1 MANYINLMDRVYD
14 AYTTE
19 HIRRYTQTV
28 REEGLTE
35 HGFPR
40 LTANLGILICHGK
53 RLELKAD
60 FIEMMDLCCDEI
72 PVAHTKRNGVGNDFS
87 VKEMVFCLLELEKS
101 DVIEKSKVAEW
112 REKLS
117 KLVCQKTYD
126 VIAPYPPRAIPNWAA
141 FAGASEQLRKYAG
154 LAAENFFIE
163 NQVQSQLFSF
173 DENGMYRD
181 PNEPMVYDFVTRL
194 QLAAAFFFGLD
205 GDSRKEL
212 EKHFGKS
219 ADITIKMQSTT
230 GEIPFGGRS
239 NQFLHNEA
247 FYAAL
252 CEFYA
257 HWYKEKGDMK
267 KAGEFKFAAEKAIEA
282 IIPWLNEEK
291 ITHIKNYYPTD
302 SMYGCE
308 DYAYFDKYMV
318 TTASWLYLAYVM
330 AEDIAPVEPSD
341 KVYICKTSEHFHKV
355 FCRFEDYFAE
365 FDTKADPHYD
375 GNGLG
380 RIHKKGVPGQLCLAV
395 PFAEKPLYKIGKENP
410 MPFAICGG
418 KDGVYGSSYD
428 VEYVLKN
435 ETVAEDY
442 VKVTFDCRK
451 EGNYLFTTE
460 CTVSETGVEFTVEGN
475 GEVEIMFPAFYFDG
489 KQYTDINVTENKVE
503 VEYKGHKCVYTASRI
518 AEEFDRTFENRNGV
532 YKAFK
537 VKGIDSVS
545 IKTELF

>member
-1 MANYINLMDRVYD
+1 MTNYIELMDRVYD
-14 AYTTE
+14 AYTLE
-19 HIRRYTQTV
+19 HIRRYTKSV

-40 LTANLGILICHGK
+40 LTANLGILLCHGK
-53 RLELKAD
+53 RLDLKAD
-60 FIEMMDLCCDEI
+60 FVEMMDLCCDEI

-126 VIAPYPPRAIPNWAA
+126 VIAPYPPRIIPNWAA

-163 NQVQSQLFSF
+163 NQMQSQLFAF

-181 PNEPMVYDFVTRL
+181 PHEPMVYDFVTRL
-194 QLAAAFFFGLD
+194 QLATAVYFGLE
-205 GDSRKEL
+205 GDSR
-212 EKHFGKS
+212 EKLVEQFEKS
-219 ADITIKMQSTT
+219 ADLTLKMQSVT

-257 HWYKEKGDMK
+257 HFYNEKGDVQR
-267 KAGEFKFAAEKAIEA
+267 AGEFKFAAEKAIGA
-282 IIPWLNEEK
+282 IVPWLEEDT

-318 TTASWLYLAYVM
+318 TTASWLYLAHIM
-330 AEDIAPVEPSD
+330 AEDITPVEPDD

-355 FCRFEDYFAE
+355 FLRFEDYFAE

-380 RIHKKGVPGQLCLAV
+380 RIHKKGVSGQLCLATS
-395 PFAEKPLYKIGKENP
+395 FAQKPNYKISKENS

-418 KDGVYGSSYD
+418 KDGVYGSFED

-435 ETVAEDY
+435 ETVGKDLVSVA
-442 VKVTFDCRK
+442 FDCLK
-451 EGNYLFTTE
+451 DGEILFTTE
-460 CTVSETGVEFTVEGN
+460 CTLSENGVEFAVEGN
-475 GEVEIMFPAFYFDG
+475 GEVEILFPGFYFDG
-489 KQYTDINVTENKVE
+489 KNYTDISAVENKVE
-503 VEYKGHKCVYTASRI
+503 ITYKGHKCIYTASGT
-518 AEEFDRTFENRNGV
+518 AEDFGETFENRNGV

-537 VKGIDSVS
+537 VKGNNKVS
-545 IKTELF
+545 LKTELI

>member
-1 MANYINLMDRVYD
+1 MVNYIELMDRVYD
-14 AYTTE
+14 AYTLE
-19 HIRRYTQTV
+19 HIRKYTQSV
-28 REEGLTE
+28 RENGLIE

-53 RLELKAD
+53 RLELKED
-60 FIEMMDLCCDEI
+60 FIEMMDICCDEI
-72 PVAHTKRNGVGNDFS
+72 PVAHTRRKGVGNDFS

-163 NQVQSQLFSF
+163 NQMQSQLFSF

-181 PNEPMVYDFVTRL
+181 PNEPMVYDLVTRL
-194 QLAAAFFFGLD
+194 QLAAAVYFGLE
-205 GDSRKEL
+205 GDSRTEL
-212 EKHFGKS
+212 VKHFEKS
-219 ADITIKMQSTT
+219 ADLTIKMQSVT
-230 GEIPFGGRS
+230 GEIPYGGRS

-257 HWYKEKGDMK
+257 HWYKEKGNLK

-318 TTASWLYLAYVM
+318 TTASWLYLAHIM
-330 AEDIAPVEPSD
+330 AEDIAPVEPCE
-341 KVYICKTSEHFHKV
+341 KVYICKTSEHFHRI
-355 FCRFEDYFAE
+355 FLRFEDYFAQ
-365 FDTKADPHYD
+365 FDTNAEKIYD

-395 PFAEKPLYKIGKENP
+395 PFAEKPHYKINNENS

-418 KDGVYGSSYD
+418 KDGVYGSCYD
-428 VEYVLKN
+428 VEYALKN
-435 ETVAEDY
+435 ETVTKDF
-442 VKVTFDCRK
+442 VKVAFDCSK

-460 CTVSETGVEFTVEGN
+460 CTVSANGVEFAVEGN
-475 GEVEIMFPAFYFDG
+475 GEVEILFPAFYFDG
-489 KQYTDINVTENKVE
+489 KNYTDITVTEASVE
-503 VEYKGHKCVYTASRI
+503 IAYKGHKCVYTASGMI
-518 AEEFDRTFENRNGV
+518 EDFGETFENRNGV

-537 VKGIDSVS
+537 VKGNNKVS
-545 IKTELF
+545 LKTELI